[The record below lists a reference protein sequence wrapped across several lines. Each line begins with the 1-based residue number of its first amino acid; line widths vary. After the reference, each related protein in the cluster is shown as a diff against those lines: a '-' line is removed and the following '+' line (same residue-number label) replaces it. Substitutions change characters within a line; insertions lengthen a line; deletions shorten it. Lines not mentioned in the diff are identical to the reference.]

1 MNGKDPLLG
10 QELADFRLLSVL
22 GRGGMGVVY
31 EAEDLALRRKVALKV
46 LAPRWLEDERA
57 RVRFQ
62 MEIEHA
68 VAIEHPN
75 VVPVYGAGFERPHFY
90 ISMRL
95 ISGPDLGHLLH
106 DHGAMPERR
115 ALRILGQVGSALHAV
130 HESKL
135 VHRDIKPGNVLLWN
149 AGEEDEHAMLT
160 DFGIAK
166 GLDDPR
172 SITGVGPVGTPAY
185 MAPEVVLSR
194 PATAASDQ
202 YSLACMAFEM
212 LSGRLPLE
220 ADDAGFPDAHL
231 EQPPT
236 PLHEA
241 APHIS
246 ASTARAVDRALEKDP
261 SDRHANL
268 REFVRSAKTAD
279 DAFRTSQEVSRVLSD
294 SRNAEDVVPLL
305 SATHGLTDARI
316 SHLTGIERTQVV
328 RLRRRQARRTLVGRR
343 VP

>member
-1 MNGKDPLLG
+1 
-10 QELADFRLLSVL
+10 
-22 GRGGMGVVY
+22 
-31 EAEDLALRRKVALKV
+31 
-46 LAPRWLEDERA
+46 
-57 RVRFQ
+57 

-172 SITGVGPVGTPAY
+172 SITGVGPARPRTWHPR
-185 MAPEVVLSR
+185 LSCRAQQR
-194 PATAASDQ
+194 P
-202 YSLACMAFEM
+202 L
-212 LSGRLPLE
+212 
-220 ADDAGFPDAHL
+220 
-231 EQPPT
+231 
-236 PLHEA
+236 
-241 APHIS
+241 
-246 ASTARAVDRALEKDP
+246 
-261 SDRHANL
+261 
-268 REFVRSAKTAD
+268 
-279 DAFRTSQEVSRVLSD
+279 RTSTHLPAWRSRCC
-294 SRNAEDVVPLL
+294 RGGCP
-305 SATHGLTDARI
+305 
-316 SHLTGIERTQVV
+316 
-328 RLRRRQARRTLVGRR
+328 
-343 VP
+343 